1 MTPLFIGDTI
11 ISESVELVFSF
22 SSKKMAALEERIA
35 KALQEGK
42 EKFVERVNGLKDT
55 RELKDVL

>member
-1 MTPLFIGDTI
+1 MTPLFIGDTN

-22 SSKKMAALEERIA
+22 SSKKMAALEELIA
-35 KALQEGK
+35 KALQGK

-55 RELKDVL
+55 QELKDVL